1 MDSSQGVEISVR
13 ETMALLDS
21 EKRSMILDIRS
32 ETAFHLS
39 RISNARHVFRKSV
52 WVIRWILLSFL
63 H

>member
-1 MDSSQGVEISVR
+1 MGSSQGVEISVR

-52 WVIRWILLSFL
+52 
-63 H
+63 